1 MSFQIEK
8 GLGQFE
14 LTDHHAILGIPLGIA
29 TGDIRKRYLKVAKSL
44 HPDSR
49 EGSHRQ
55 LATQL
60 LSKMIN
66 PAYEVFSQEK
76 QRTEYE
82 ITLRYLGDRLAQS
95 GMLLSPE
102 SDLARQLLIV
112 PNFEESYL
120 QFVQELSEN
129 QFQTLDQS
137 VQVMEQ
143 LSELNL
149 VYLQRQAVNAQNP
162 KPAMASKPPTAPA
175 TASQTKAP
183 AAVTTTPSSVNAA
196 AKATIPPTETFVTQY
211 IRRAEELIAKNR
223 HQQAIMELREALKID
238 PQHSRGHS
246 LLGSVY
252 LTLNQTTMAKV
263 HFTQALKIDP
273 RDVQAIQGREK
284 LAKLEQKAQKAADK
298 TAQAA
303 ADKNA
308 NKGLF
313 GLFGGNPNKGNTPKN
328 NADKNKNKK
337 K

>member
-14 LTDHHAILGIPLGIA
+14 LTDHHAILGIPIGIA
-29 TGDIRKRYLKVAKSL
+29 TGDVRKRYLKVAKSL

-76 QRTEYE
+76 QRAEYE

-102 SDLARQLLIV
+102 SDLARQLLTV

-120 QFVQELSEN
+120 QFVQELSDN

-162 KPAMASKPPTAPA
+162 KPAMASQPPMSAPA
-175 TASQTKAP
+175 TQTKAP
-183 AAVTTTPSSVNAA
+183 TAVATTPSSVNAA

-273 RDVQAIQGREK
+273 RDVQAIQGKEK

-303 ADKNA
+303 ADKS
-308 NKGLF
+308 KGLF
-313 GLFGGNPNKGNTPKN
+313 GLFGGSANKDKGNTNKN
-328 NADKNKNKK
+328 NPDKNKK

>member
-14 LTDHHAILGIPLGIA
+14 LTDHHAILGIPIGIA
-29 TGDIRKRYLKVAKSL
+29 AGDIRKRYLKVAKSL

-49 EGSHRQ
+49 EGSNRQ

-76 QRTEYE
+76 QRAEYE

-102 SDLARQLLIV
+102 SDLAQQLLTV

-120 QFVQELSEN
+120 QFIQELSEK
-129 QFQTLDQS
+129 QFQSLEQS
-137 VQVMEQ
+137 VEVMQQ

-162 KPAMASKPPTAPA
+162 KPAMASQPPPTASA
-175 TASQTKAP
+175 TQTKAP
-183 AAVTTTPSSVNAA
+183 TAVATTPSSVNAA

-211 IRRAEELIAKNR
+211 IRRAEELITKNR

-273 RDVQAIQGREK
+273 RDVQAIQGKEK
-284 LAKLEQKAQKAADK
+284 LAKLEQKAQKAADR

-308 NKGLF
+308 SKGLF
-313 GLFGGNPNKGNTPKN
+313 GLFGGSANKGNTNKTNP
-328 NADKNKNKK
+328 DKNKK

>member
-14 LTDHHAILGIPLGIA
+14 LTDHHAILGIPIGIA
-29 TGDIRKRYLKVAKSL
+29 AGDIRKRYLKVAKSL

-49 EGSHRQ
+49 EGSNRQ

-76 QRTEYE
+76 QRAEYE

-102 SDLARQLLIV
+102 SDLAQQLLTV

-120 QFVQELSEN
+120 QFIQELSEN
-129 QFQTLDQS
+129 QFQSLEQS
-137 VQVMEQ
+137 VEVMQQ

-162 KPAMASKPPTAPA
+162 KPAMASQPPPTASA
-175 TASQTKAP
+175 TQTKAP
-183 AAVTTTPSSVNAA
+183 TAVATTPSSVNAA

-211 IRRAEELIAKNR
+211 IRRAEELITKNR

-273 RDVQAIQGREK
+273 RDVQAIQGKEK
-284 LAKLEQKAQKAADK
+284 LAKLEQKAQKAADR

-308 NKGLF
+308 SKGLF
-313 GLFGGNPNKGNTPKN
+313 GLFGGSANKGNTNKTNP
-328 NADKNKNKK
+328 DKNKK